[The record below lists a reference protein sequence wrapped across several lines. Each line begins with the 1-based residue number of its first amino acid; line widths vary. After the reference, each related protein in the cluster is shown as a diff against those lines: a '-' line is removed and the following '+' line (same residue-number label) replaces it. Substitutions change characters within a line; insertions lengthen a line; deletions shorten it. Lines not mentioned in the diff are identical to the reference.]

1 MMNVPK
7 LRFKGFGE
15 EWKISSLQNC
25 LIQYKLGGNYDNAED
40 NQGLP
45 VIKMGNLARGKIV
58 LDKVQ
63 NLPLNSSY
71 DKDDIL
77 KDGDLLF
84 NTRNT
89 LDLVGKVAIWRNELP
104 TALYNSNLLRLSF
117 NNNFEKTNRFA
128 NSLFNT
134 RIIIKKLRGYA
145 TGTTSVAAIYTRDL
159 LNLSIS
165 YPSLPEQEKIASF
178 FTAVD
183 SRLEKLKKKKELLE
197 QYKKGVMQKIFS
209 QDLRFK
215 DEKGNNFPD
224 WEDLIL
230 EDLLIEVVEKS
241 KISNQEEVLSSTAK
255 GIFKQSEYFNREIA
269 SSDNTG
275 YKILRLNQLVFSPQ
289 NLWLGNINVNLK
301 YNVGIV
307 SPSYKIFKFSE
318 KTNAIFCNY
327 FLKLPRMINEYKIS
341 SVQGASVVRRNL
353 EMEAFN
359 NIKVKL
365 PHIKEQQK
373 IANFLTALDKK
384 TDLVNQQITK
394 TELWKKGL
402 LQQMFV

>member
-7 LRFKGFGE
+7 LRFKGFSD
-15 EWKISSLQNC
+15 EWKKK
-25 LIQYKLGGNYDNAED
+25 KLAEVANKITDGTHDTPKPVDKGIPFLTAIHIKDGYIDYDNC
-40 NQGLP
+40 
-45 VIKMGNLARGKIV
+45 
-58 LDKVQ
+58 
-63 NLPLNSSY
+63 Y
-71 DKDDIL
+71 YL
-77 KDGDLLF
+77 KEEVHNAIYSRCNPEKGDLLIVNIGAGTAKCAINTVDYEFSLKNVALIKPNVKIINENYLAQYQRNKTEKTF
-84 NTRNT
+84 NRLTSGGAQPFLSLREIGL
-89 LDLVGKVAIWRNELP
+89 LDIYLP
-104 TALYNSNLLRLSF
+104 T
-117 NNNFEKTNRFA
+117 
-128 NSLFNT
+128 
-134 RIIIKKLRGYA
+134 
-145 TGTTSVAAIYTRDL
+145 
-159 LNLSIS
+159 
-165 YPSLPEQEKIASF
+165 LPEQEKIASF

-215 DEKGNNFPD
+215 DEKGNNFTD

-365 PHIKEQQK
+365 PCIKEQQK
-373 IANFLTALDKK
+373 IADFLTALDKK
-384 TDLVNQQITK
+384 IDLVNQQISK